1 MKIEKVIKYK
11 VDHKIFNTEK
21 EAKDYLKNYNIAK
34 NNKNILNN
42 KTIFNS
48 LYDKFISDYSNRD
61 SKFLSAFFKSDTI
74 DSNINLL
81 KLTKSKIRLL
91 RDEYFKKNHKRFTNK
106 DSYIPKYEKVEQYMF
121 SFAVLEILVDK
132 LKKEEIIFSY
142 KGNTYKSYKINDFL
156 CIVRNNLYIDWY
168 NKKEIP
174 LNNLKKLLLEMKY
187 KTKNLYKDF
196 TIFENAVWFAGNRV
210 FDFHKIDENIIITN
224 LTRRA
229 DCFLLLGACLYME
242 DNYE

>member
-156 CIVRNNLYIDWY
+156 YIVRNNLYIDWY

-196 TIFENAVWFAGNRV
+196 TIFENAVWFASNRV

>member
-168 NKKEIP
+168 NKKEIS

-196 TIFENAVWFAGNRV
+196 TIFENAVWFASNRV

>member
-1 MKIEKVIKYK
+1 M
-11 VDHKIFNTEK
+11 
-21 EAKDYLKNYNIAK
+21 
-34 NNKNILNN
+34 IL
-42 KTIFNS
+42 
-48 LYDKFISDYSNRD
+48 DYSNRE

-196 TIFENAVWFAGNRV
+196 TIFENAVWFASNRV

>member
-156 CIVRNNLYIDWY
+156 CVVRNNLYIDWY
-168 NKKEIP
+168 NKKEIS
-174 LNNLKKLLLEMKY
+174 LNDLKKLLLEMKY

-210 FDFHKIDENIIITN
+210 FDFHKIGENIIITN

>member
-91 RDEYFKKNHKRFTNK
+91 RDEYFKKNQ
-106 DSYIPKYEKVEQYMF
+106 I
-121 SFAVLEILVDK
+121 
-132 LKKEEIIFSY
+132 
-142 KGNTYKSYKINDFL
+142 
-156 CIVRNNLYIDWY
+156 
-168 NKKEIP
+168 
-174 LNNLKKLLLEMKY
+174 
-187 KTKNLYKDF
+187 
-196 TIFENAVWFAGNRV
+196 
-210 FDFHKIDENIIITN
+210 
-224 LTRRA
+224 
-229 DCFLLLGACLYME
+229 
-242 DNYE
+242 

>member
-11 VDHKIFNTEK
+11 VDHKFFNTEK

-42 KTIFNS
+42 KIIFNS
-48 LYDKFISDYSNRD
+48 LYDKMILDYSNRD

-81 KLTKSKIRLL
+81 KFTKSKIRLL

-121 SFAVLEILVDK
+121 SFAVFEILVDK

-156 CIVRNNLYIDWY
+156 CVVRNNLYIDWY

-174 LNNLKKLLLEMKY
+174 LNDLKKLLLEMKY

-210 FDFHKIDENIIITN
+210 FDFHKIDENIITN

>member
-121 SFAVLEILVDK
+121 SFC
-132 LKKEEIIFSY
+132 S
-142 KGNTYKSYKINDFL
+142 
-156 CIVRNNLYIDWY
+156 
-168 NKKEIP
+168 P
-174 LNNLKKLLLEMKY
+174 
-187 KTKNLYKDF
+187 
-196 TIFENAVWFAGNRV
+196 
-210 FDFHKIDENIIITN
+210 
-224 LTRRA
+224 
-229 DCFLLLGACLYME
+229 
-242 DNYE
+242 